1 MRKLRAVI
9 RPPHHEYNGN
19 LLWAAEEVF
28 KSGVEVG
35 QSVSKLVK
43 IGYWASEFPEGDGIT
58 FTSGTKKSL
67 EELTSDFSA
76 CFDWLEISI
85 DTVDMDKPAPKR
97 SPLPSLGHEETR
109 RIKKLDIAI
118 IQLEDAI
125 HLFLGGNRLSAI
137 TLAAAADGILSG
149 LLKQKGE
156 KSAAEKVWDGIEEA
170 RRLTGLNI
178 AGDRTGKDAF
188 NEWNYFQNRL
198 KHHDLRDVEYLEINI
213 FDHAYYAIQRAI
225 ADLELLDCTPKNKF
239 MFDKWCFDNIFT

>member
-1 MRKLRAVI
+1 MRKFRAVI

-19 LLWAAEEVF
+19 LLWAAEEVSN
-28 KSGVEVG
+28 SGVELG
-35 QSVSKLVK
+35 QSVSRLVK
-43 IGYWASEFPEGDGIT
+43 MGYWASEFSEGDGIT

-67 EELTSDFSA
+67 EELAADFNA

-85 DTVDMDKPAPKR
+85 DTIGMDKPAPKR
-97 SPLPSLGHEETR
+97 SPLPSLGLEETT

-118 IQLEDAI
+118 TQLEDAI
-125 HLFLGGNRLSAI
+125 DLFLGGNRLSAT

-149 LLKQKGE
+149 LLKQKGD
-156 KSAAEKVWDGIEEA
+156 KSAAEKAWDDIEEA

-178 AGDRTGKDAF
+178 AGDRTEKDAF

-198 KHHDLRDVEYLEINI
+198 KHHDIRDDEYLEINV
-213 FDHAYYAIQRAI
+213 FDHAYYAIQRAA
-225 ADLELLDCTPKNKF
+225 ADLKLLDRTPRNKF